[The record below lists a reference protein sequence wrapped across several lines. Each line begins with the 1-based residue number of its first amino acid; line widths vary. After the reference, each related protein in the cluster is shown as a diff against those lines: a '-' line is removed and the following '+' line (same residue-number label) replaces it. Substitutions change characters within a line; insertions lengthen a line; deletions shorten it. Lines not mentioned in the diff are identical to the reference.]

1 MHYEERTP
9 LDLPQLRQW
18 LGQLIE
24 NYDVLVRAGRIGY
37 SQREIRLYRAALI
50 START
55 CDGEFER
62 PVKARIRELLAL
74 GAASYGLPTGPLP
87 TESFP
92 GQKVLD
98 FAVCSLW
105 PLATVPGLPSTWL
118 GAFLDITGSTAMASL
133 IVRARYHCGTPEA
146 MSPSEFG
153 QALSGLSYTPG
164 IRNLLDD
171 LGDPR
176 RAGCALTGIA
186 IAHTGYAPR
195 RGATQKRVA
204 RWALLAAIGANAP
217 VGATTAI
224 SVPLPRAPAPSGRW
238 IDSATAVSHVRS

>member
-1 MHYEERTP
+1 VHNEERTP
-9 LDLPQLRQW
+9 LDLPQLQRW

-24 NYDVLVRAGRIGY
+24 NYDALVRADGIGY
-37 SQREIRLYRAALI
+37 SPREIRLYRNALI

-74 GAASYGLPTGPLP
+74 GAASYGLPTGPRP
-87 TESFP
+87 AESFP

-98 FAVCSLW
+98 FAVYSLW

-118 GAFLDITGSTAMASL
+118 GAFLDMTGSTAMASL

-146 MSPSEFG
+146 MSPAEFG
-153 QALSGLSYTPG
+153 QALTGLSYTPG
-164 IRNLLDD
+164 IRNMLDD

-176 RAGCALTGIA
+176 RAGAALTGIA

-204 RWALLAAIGANAP
+204 KWALLAAIGATVP
-217 VGATTAI
+217 I
-224 SVPLPRAPAPSGRW
+224 KVPLPRAPASPGRW
-238 IDSATAVSHVRS
+238 IDSRTAVSHVRS